1 MSARN
6 QFDFS
11 DIVGLLSF
19 DGISKNLSS
28 VLGGSGRLFG
38 KFALNQLYEVSIKT
52 QKYDIVQY

>member
-11 DIVGLLSF
+11 DIVLSF
-19 DGISKNLSS
+19 DGFSKNLWS
-28 VLGGSGRLFG
+28 VLRGSGRLFG

-52 QKYDIVQY
+52 QKYHIVQY